1 MKIPNI
7 LILLIGTFLFSGLAQ
22 AEQGSITQLWET
34 SDTELLAPESV
45 VHDEKRN
52 VLYVSNINGSPM
64 EKVENGFISKLSLE
78 GEIVELKWFAETLW
92 APKGMAIS
100 GDHLFVAD
108 ISRVVEIDLETGKL
122 VNTYSVADAVFLNDV
137 AADQNG
143 DIYISDMMTNTIHRI
158 KDGKIESW
166 LVSEKL
172 ASPNGLTVV
181 DDYVRP
187 FQWGSKRPEP
197 DLHRIEQLI
206 VGSWGVMDGEGFAT
220 STPGHLISVS
230 LCDKAITD
238 LGSAESIG
246 NLDGVERTANGN
258 FLVTDWLAG
267 KLFLIDSKGTAE
279 TLLDLDQGSA
289 DHEYIQESGL
299 VLIPMMLNNKVVA
312 YHFKE

>member
-1 MKIPNI
+1 MKTII
-7 LILLIGTFLFSGLAQ
+7 YFFLISTFLFSGMAQ
-22 AEQGSITQLWET
+22 AEHESITQLWET
-34 SDTELLAPESV
+34 SDTELQAPESL

-52 VLYVSNINGSPM
+52 ILYVSNVNGSPM

-78 GEIVELKWFAETLW
+78 GEIVELKWFSESLW

-122 VNTYSVADAVFLNDV
+122 VNTFTVADAVFLNDV
-137 AADQNG
+137 AADANG

-166 LVSEKL
+166 MTSEKL

-181 DDYVRP
+181 DD
-187 FQWGSKRPEP
+187 
-197 DLHRIEQLI
+197 QLV
-206 VGSWGVMDGEGFAT
+206 VGTWGVMDGEGFAT
-220 STPGHLISVS
+220 SIPGHLINVS
-230 LCDKAITD
+230 LCDKGITD
-238 LGSAESIG
+238 RTSSEPVG
-246 NLDGVERTANGN
+246 NLDGVERTADGS

-267 KLFLIDSKGTAE
+267 KLLLIDSKGTVE

-299 VLIPMMLNNKVVA
+299 VLIPMMMNNKVVA
-312 YHFKE
+312 YRFKE

>member
-1 MKIPNI
+1 MKRLNI

-34 SDTELLAPESV
+34 SDTELQAPESV
-45 VHDEKRN
+45 VYDEKRK
-52 VLYVSNINGSPM
+52 VLYVSSVNGSPM

-78 GEIVELKWFAETLW
+78 GEIVELKWFSESLW
-92 APKGMAIS
+92 APKGIAIS

-122 VNTYSVADAVFLNDV
+122 INTYPVKDAVFLNDV

-158 KDGKIESW
+158 KDGKIEAW
-166 LVSEKL
+166 LTSEEL

-181 DDYVRP
+181 DD
-187 FQWGSKRPEP
+187 
-197 DLHRIEQLI
+197 QLV
-206 VGSWGVMDGEGFAT
+206 VGTWGVMDGEGFAT
-220 STPGHLISVS
+220 SVSGHLINVS

-238 LGSAESIG
+238 LGSAEPIG

-267 KLFLIDSKGTAE
+267 KLFLIDPKGTAE

-289 DHEYIQESGL
+289 DHEYIQEIGL
-299 VLIPMMLNNKVVA
+299 VLIPMMLNNKVIA
-312 YHFKE
+312 YRFKE